1 MVYCAFHYNIE
12 ASPLMAAKTPP
23 VAAAILRGGGGEWG
37 TVRFFQSGEG
47 LVLALQL
54 SGNQTNG
61 PCQVGLRRKPGE
73 EKRLLEIPSARWNG
87 EALLLT
93 DLSSVAEWQD
103 AAVYAARAEG
113 RLRLCQE
120 RDGSVRREAIVSD
133 SPVIG

>member
-1 MVYCAFHYNIE
+1 MVYCAFHYDIE

-23 VAAAILRGGGGEWG
+23 IAVAILRGGGGEWG
-37 TVRFFQSGEG
+37 IVRFYQSGEG

-54 SGNQTNG
+54 SGNQTDG
-61 PCQVGLRRKPGE
+61 PCQVGLRRETGE

-120 RDGSVRREAIVSD
+120 RDGSIRREVIVSD